1 MSHEADESRIDEE
14 PHTFERSLAALEA
27 VVARLEQGD
36 VGLEEAVALFEQG
49 RGHLERCKERLA
61 SAQQRIEELTGAPEA
76 RATPDPLER
85 GVGDPDEAGG

>member
-1 MSHEADESRIDEE
+1 MSEPQEPRPEDD
-14 PHTFERSLAALEA
+14 PHTFELSLAALEA

-61 SAQQRIEELTGAPEA
+61 AAQERIEQLTGEPKRVA
-76 RATPDPLER
+76 PDPLASDER
-85 GVGDPDEAGG
+85 DPGESSG

>member
-1 MSHEADESRIDEE
+1 MSDAADESRNDED

-49 RGHLERCKERLA
+49 RGHLEHCKERLA
-61 SAQQRIEELTGAPEA
+61 LAQQRIQELTGTPESPA
-76 RATPDPLER
+76 MPDPLER
-85 GVGDPDEAGG
+85 GDGDPDEAGA